1 MITRSLKIK
10 IWDKEI
16 GILSWD
22 ERRSIG
28 YFEYDKQ
35 FLKGDWDIFPIIASI
50 HSPASRRPII
60 GEKEPLIYRHLPPF
74 LADSLPDAWG
84 NQVFEC
90 WRIENNI
97 QDKEITPLDVL
108 SFIGQRGMG
117 ALEFEPETSNIKKTE
132 SLNLQ
137 SLIDLAERIFV
148 EREKVKVQPN
158 ESLTLRSLMSVGTS
172 AGGRQPKA
180 IIAIH
185 PTTGEIRSGQIA
197 GQEGFEYYILKF
209 GDAERTT
216 AEVEMAYYE
225 MAVNAGIQ
233 MMPCRLMDIE
243 GKRHF
248 LTKRFDR
255 QGEKKL
261 HLQTLAALYPE
272 ADSYEKLMMVCR
284 KLRLSE
290 SAQKEIFRR
299 MVFNILA
306 NNTDDH
312 NKNFSFLMD
321 EEGRWSLSPAYD
333 QTFIFDSR
341 GFLPDTTHCLLIRG
355 KFSNHTKEDALAI
368 AKENGIPNADDIIQE
383 VGSALSQFSE
393 IARKYNVKQSVA
405 DTIASTIKAHLD
417 AWGLDLINTPNLTF
431 DIEDVHYSNVHIET
445 TYKGNFHLLAN
456 RNGEER
462 KFVIGKNKP
471 EFSLIAELGVDGLS
485 EDQMKAIVRKYL
497 HQK

>member
-10 IWDKEI
+10 IWNKEI

-35 FLKGDWDIFPIIASI
+35 FLKGDWDIFPIIASVR
-50 HSPASRRPII
+50 SPASRRPII
-60 GEKEPLIYRHLPPF
+60 GGKEPLIYRHLPPF

-108 SFIGQRGMG
+108 SFIGKRGMG
-117 ALEFEPETSNIKKTE
+117 ALEFEPETSNVKKTE

-185 PTTGEIRSGQIA
+185 PTTGEIQSGQIA

-233 MMPCRLMDIE
+233 MMPCRLMNIE

-255 QGEKKL
+255 QG
-261 HLQTLAALYPE
+261 
-272 ADSYEKLMMVCR
+272 
-284 KLRLSE
+284 
-290 SAQKEIFRR
+290 
-299 MVFNILA
+299 
-306 NNTDDH
+306 
-312 NKNFSFLMD
+312 
-321 EEGRWSLSPAYD
+321 
-333 QTFIFDSR
+333 
-341 GFLPDTTHCLLIRG
+341 
-355 KFSNHTKEDALAI
+355 
-368 AKENGIPNADDIIQE
+368 
-383 VGSALSQFSE
+383 
-393 IARKYNVKQSVA
+393 
-405 DTIASTIKAHLD
+405 
-417 AWGLDLINTPNLTF
+417 
-431 DIEDVHYSNVHIET
+431 
-445 TYKGNFHLLAN
+445 
-456 RNGEER
+456 
-462 KFVIGKNKP
+462 
-471 EFSLIAELGVDGLS
+471 
-485 EDQMKAIVRKYL
+485 
-497 HQK
+497 